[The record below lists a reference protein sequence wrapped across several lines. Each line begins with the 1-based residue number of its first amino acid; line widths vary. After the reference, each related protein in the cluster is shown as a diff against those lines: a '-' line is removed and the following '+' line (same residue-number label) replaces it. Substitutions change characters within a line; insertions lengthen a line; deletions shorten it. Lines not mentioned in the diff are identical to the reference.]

1 MLNNK
6 PLIKLFKTND
16 KSYMYDANKNTILN
30 ISDKQYS
37 FLENCMENNVYDYIE
52 SEEINKFCKE
62 GFLSSNRVKDIVHS
76 ADELLSFHL
85 ENNVE
90 MLILQVTQQ
99 CNFRC
104 EYCVYS
110 GSYLTRSHSNKKMS
124 IETAFKGI
132 DFIISHSKNHDE
144 INIAFYG
151 GEPLL
156 EFNFIKECI
165 EYAEKKVDGKKIKF
179 SMTTNGSLL
188 TDEIV
193 EFLYKHDVELT
204 VSLDGPEEI
213 HDIHR
218 KFASNNRG
226 SFNKV
231 INNII
236 NIETKFPDY
245 INNIIF
251 NAVIDVKND
260 FCCIDKFFLE
270 YEAVKN
276 VGLIAGL
283 ISDNFKKSDIEMSK
297 DYYLKQE
304 YELFR
309 IFYHS
314 IRKKNTKNCSRIV
327 MQDYNEIL
335 KLSKELTPQK
345 MLPEKTHPS
354 GPCIPGTQRLFM
366 DVGGFFYPCERVS
379 ESSEAMKIGHID
391 TGFNIDRVRDI
402 LNIGKIN
409 EDACKN
415 CWAIRFC
422 GICAAL
428 IDNTENEFSKRR
440 KEEFCKRAKASLEE
454 RFKNY
459 CFLKEFGHKFEEYE
473 EYEEITI
480 FND

>member
-1 MLNNK
+1 
-6 PLIKLFKTND
+6 
-16 KSYMYDANKNTILN
+16 MYDANKNTILN
-30 ISDKQYS
+30 INDRQYN
-37 FLENCMENNVYDYIE
+37 FLENYMKSNVDDYIE
-52 SEEINKFCKE
+52 SEEINKLCKE
-62 GFLSSNRVKDIVHS
+62 GFLSSNRVKDIVHP

-85 ENNVE
+85 DNNIK
-90 MLILQVTQQ
+90 MLVLQVTQQ

-110 GSYLTRSHSNKKMS
+110 GNYLNRTHSSKRMS
-124 IETAFKGI
+124 ISTALKGI
-132 DFIISHSKNHDE
+132 DFLISHSKNHDE

-165 EYAEKKVDGKKIKF
+165 DYAEKKADGKKVTF

-204 VSLDGPEEI
+204 VSLDGPKEI
-213 HDIHR
+213 HDNHR
-218 KFASNNRG
+218 KLASNNRG
-226 SFNKV
+226 SFDKV

-236 NIETKFPDY
+236 NIEKKFPEY
-245 INNIIF
+245 INNILF
-251 NAVIDVKND
+251 NAVIDIQND
-260 FCCIDKFFLE
+260 FCCIDKFFLS
-270 YEAVKN
+270 YDVVKDISMMSS
-276 VGLIAGL
+276 LIT
-283 ISDNFKKSDIEMSK
+283 DNYKKSDIKMNE

-335 KLSKELTPQK
+335 KLSKYLIPQK

-354 GPCIPGTQRLFM
+354 GPCIPGTQRLFINV
-366 DVGGFFYPCERVS
+366 DGFFYPCERVS
-379 ESSEAMKIGHID
+379 ESSELMKIGHID
-391 TGFNIDRVRDI
+391 TGFNIEKARKI
-402 LNIGKIN
+402 LNLGKSN
-409 EDACKN
+409 EESCKN

-428 IDNTENEFSKRR
+428 ADNAEKEFSKKIIEKR
-440 KEEFCKRAKASLEE
+440 CKNVKASLEE
-454 RFKNY
+454 RFKDY
-459 CFLKEFGHKFEEYE
+459 CFLKEFGHNFEEN
-473 EYEEITI
+473 EEITI